1 MRTYGLGPRIVL
13 LAVFDR
19 HHDVPPL
26 GNGHSPRGG
35 IGVKFAQVCTDETI
49 FSVLRQEKK
58 RF

>member
-26 GNGHSPRGG
+26 GNGYGPRGG
-35 IGVKFAQVCTDETI
+35 IGVKFAQVRTNECI
-49 FSVLRQEKK
+49 FSLEKS
-58 RF
+58 